1 MDTTAATAAMEKD
14 DPMRLLIVDD
24 EADMAGMVAAV
35 AVRAGWLADTTHDSA
50 GFKTAYAGAVPDAVI
65 IDLHLGAADGI
76 ELLRFLADEKFT
88 GRVALMS
95 GFDDRVLRAAE
106 EIARLLGLKIAGVMR
121 KPARIADIRTL
132 LDRIKGEAEPLTPAH
147 LSQAMDAG
155 HMRFHYQPIA
165 AVHGL
170 ATVKVE
176 ALARWNDPT
185 RGYVPPAEFVR
196 VMESDG
202 ALMDRFTLWAVE
214 SALAGTAS
222 MKAAGRRLPVAVN
235 VSAVNLTSLDFPDRV
250 AELARR
256 YDVEPGSLVL
266 EITETAATSDP
277 AVTMDILTRLR
288 LKGFGLAIDDFGT
301 GYSSL
306 VALHRLPF
314 SEIKIDKSFVDEVP
328 DHKEAASIVKTVC
341 DLARNLNLTCVA
353 EGVET
358 ASAAQALQEL
368 GVDLFQGFYLSPPLP
383 QEELERW
390 LDR

>member
-1 MDTTAATAAMEKD
+1 
-14 DPMRLLIVDD
+14 MRVLIVDD
-24 EADMAGMVAAV
+24 EVDMADMVAAV
-35 AVRAGWLADTTHDSA
+35 AARASWQTDTTHDSA
-50 GFKTAYAGAVPDAVI
+50 GFKAAYGRGVPDAVV
-65 IDLHLGAADGI
+65 IDLHLGVTDGI
-76 ELLRFLADEKFT
+76 ELLRFLADKKFT

-121 KPARIADIRTL
+121 KPARVTDIRTL
-132 LDRIKGEAEPLTPAH
+132 LDRIKGQAEPLTPAH
-147 LSQAMDAG
+147 MSQAMDAG
-155 HMRFHYQPIA
+155 HMRFHYQPISA
-165 AVHGL
+165 MNGL

-185 RGYVPPAEFVR
+185 RGYVPPAEFIR
-196 VMESDG
+196 VMEGDS

-214 SALAGTAS
+214 TALAGTANL
-222 MKAAGRRLPVAVN
+222 KAAGRRLPVAVN

-256 YDVEPGSLVL
+256 YNVAPSSLVL

-277 AVTMDILTRLR
+277 TVTMDILTRLR

-314 SEIKIDKSFVDEVP
+314 SEIKIDKSFVDEVQ

-341 DLARNLNLTCVA
+341 DLARNLNLACVA
-353 EGVET
+353 EGVE
-358 ASAAQALQEL
+358 SGAAVQTLKEL
-368 GVDLFQGFYLSPPLP
+368 GVNLFQGFFISPPLP
-383 QEELERW
+383 PEELERW
-390 LDR
+390 LERA